1 MPDAARNAGPR
12 RWQEGVEPDLRRRV
26 LEKILGKLAQVYE
39 GMPPPSHDL
48 DRIATSFEQKMFS
61 EAESKDD
68 YIKKIAVKLLLME
81 RNRQPVLQNASGLN
95 QHVKMGCQMQPANSI
110 QAIRGGNSST
120 TTMSQVSPMMSIH
133 ERQSPHMRSQP
144 ITPSGSSPVPK
155 QHMTYP
161 IAPKLNIKNGQMDAA
176 TMSDHILKSSPA
188 IVTPSSSRVH
198 SNQLRMQS
206 GEGQNQ
212 NRTPVMQMQP
222 RNLNFSSG
230 KTTSVTQ
237 SQGQQVV
244 QPNGQQNPLSQ
255 NARGTC
261 MLPQQQM
268 RMNQH
273 SLEVNQHKMN
283 RQNSQM
289 LVAQQVND
297 AKMQTGHPR
306 DQNNQQNAGLNVESA
321 SQMYK
326 HIKIEPQLLV
336 TDNQECSLQNVIP
349 QTVASMESVEEM
361 DWREDMFQQ
370 MKDLK
375 DAYLSELVE
384 LDQVSAVP
392 KMTKEEFES
401 LPKDKAEQY
410 RFRVYMKKR
419 IRTML
424 NFLQFQK
431 SDIPEHLRGQLPMF
445 VKAIHNVLGFYR
457 RKKDQRAEMD
467 TGLQSHISHKKPQ
480 IINLT
485 DDPAPSSGY
494 TRSTSPSPVAMAGI
508 VKVSSSPASVSTLP
522 SPIKK
527 VGVAQAASPYYHP
540 KSARSS
546 LGTNSEVVLVASPC
560 ASMKSTSSE
569 NIETVSALLQQN
581 NAAAAATSNGSA
593 TDLLMPS
600 SVIQVETTD
609 LQAEDLQHGRAETPV
624 AKKPIDRLIDA
635 TVSFYTYVQHW
646 TFSEQAGSSPP
657 NNIKR
662 IFEITSLGPESPPL
676 VDTWEVE
683 ANVERGL
690 KRQKTQNGRNALLD
704 EIESANRMLMDT
716 ITSIADDNRTDGVTS
731 SSGGTLIK
739 LSYTAM
745 SLSADLKS
753 LFDTSEMPIIMPT
766 KLLVPTDYPRSSPV
780 LVTDQRGEQL
790 RNMFSDISSSAD
802 VAFRN
807 TLKRIPEPRSI
818 GDTVWAWDT
827 CVRRAVTEFAQRF
840 GGGMFSSTYG
850 RWESSGGA

>member
-61 EAESKDD
+61 EAE
-68 YIKKIAVKLLLME
+68 
-81 RNRQPVLQNASGLN
+81 
-95 QHVKMGCQMQPANSI
+95 
-110 QAIRGGNSST
+110 T
-120 TTMSQVSPMMSIH
+120 
-133 ERQSPHMRSQP
+133 
-144 ITPSGSSPVPK
+144 
-155 QHMTYP
+155 
-161 IAPKLNIKNGQMDAA
+161 
-176 TMSDHILKSSPA
+176 
-188 IVTPSSSRVH
+188 
-198 SNQLRMQS
+198 
-206 GEGQNQ
+206 
-212 NRTPVMQMQP
+212 
-222 RNLNFSSG
+222 
-230 KTTSVTQ
+230 
-237 SQGQQVV
+237 
-244 QPNGQQNPLSQ
+244 
-255 NARGTC
+255 
-261 MLPQQQM
+261 
-268 RMNQH
+268 
-273 SLEVNQHKMN
+273 
-283 RQNSQM
+283 
-289 LVAQQVND
+289 
-297 AKMQTGHPR
+297 
-306 DQNNQQNAGLNVESA
+306 
-321 SQMYK
+321 
-326 HIKIEPQLLV
+326 
-336 TDNQECSLQNVIP
+336 
-349 QTVASMESVEEM
+349 SMESVEEM

-392 KMTKEEFES
+392 KMKKEEFES

-494 TRSTSPSPVAMAGI
+494 TSQQMQPVQSAALQSTSPSPVAMAGI

-527 VGVAQAASPYYHP
+527 V
-540 KSARSS
+540 
-546 LGTNSEVVLVASPC
+546 
-560 ASMKSTSSE
+560 
-569 NIETVSALLQQN
+569 
-581 NAAAAATSNGSA
+581 
-593 TDLLMPS
+593 
-600 SVIQVETTD
+600 ETTD

-635 TVSFYTYVQHW
+635 VRSLSPSALMSAANSIFSVISMDDCITHRESSTFQHW

-827 CVRRAVTEFAQRF
+827 CVRRAVTEFAQRTYL
-840 GGGMFSSTYG
+840 SSRPARSPAALAHVDQTSQQQALELHG
-850 RWESSGGA
+850 LVEQQHGVEATAHLLQQLHKCAARWIEVGFMADCFPLNTLMVSNIS

>member
-1 MPDAARNAGPR
+1 MPA
-12 RWQEGVEPDLRRRV
+12 
-26 LEKILGKLAQVYE
+26 
-39 GMPPPSHDL
+39 PSHDIN
-48 DRIATSFEQKMFS
+48 RIATSFEQKMFG
-61 EAESKDD
+61 EAKTS
-68 YIKKIAVKLLLME
+68 
-81 RNRQPVLQNASGLN
+81 
-95 QHVKMGCQMQPANSI
+95 
-110 QAIRGGNSST
+110 
-120 TTMSQVSPMMSIH
+120 
-133 ERQSPHMRSQP
+133 
-144 ITPSGSSPVPK
+144 
-155 QHMTYP
+155 
-161 IAPKLNIKNGQMDAA
+161 MD
-176 TMSDHILKSSPA
+176 
-188 IVTPSSSRVH
+188 
-198 SNQLRMQS
+198 
-206 GEGQNQ
+206 
-212 NRTPVMQMQP
+212 
-222 RNLNFSSG
+222 
-230 KTTSVTQ
+230 
-237 SQGQQVV
+237 
-244 QPNGQQNPLSQ
+244 
-255 NARGTC
+255 
-261 MLPQQQM
+261 
-268 RMNQH
+268 
-273 SLEVNQHKMN
+273 
-283 RQNSQM
+283 
-289 LVAQQVND
+289 
-297 AKMQTGHPR
+297 
-306 DQNNQQNAGLNVESA
+306 
-321 SQMYK
+321 
-326 HIKIEPQLLV
+326 
-336 TDNQECSLQNVIP
+336 
-349 QTVASMESVEEM
+349 SVEET

-370 MKDLK
+370 MKGLK

-384 LDQVSAVP
+384 LDKVSAVP

-485 DDPAPSSGY
+485 DDPAPSSGC
-494 TRSTSPSPVAMAGI
+494 TSSQQMQPVQSAALQSTSPSPVAMAGI
-508 VKVSSSPASVSTLP
+508 VKVASSPASVSTLP

-527 VGVAQAASPYYHP
+527 VGFAQAASPYYPP
-540 KSARSS
+540 KSALSS
-546 LGTNSEVVLVASPC
+546 LGANSEVVLVASPC

-581 NAAAAATSNGSA
+581 NAAAAAATSNGSA

-600 SVIQVETTD
+600 SVIQAETTD

-624 AKKPIDRLIDA
+624 VKKPIDRLIDA
-635 TVSFYTYVQHW
+635 VRSLSPSALMSAANSIFSVISMDDCIPHRESSTFQHW
-646 TFSEQAGSSPP
+646 TFSEQAGSSHP

-676 VDTWEVE
+676 VNTWEVE
-683 ANVERGL
+683 ANVEHGL

-716 ITSIADDNRTDGVTS
+716 ITSIADDNRTDGITS
-731 SSGGTLIK
+731 CSGGTLIK

-745 SLSADLKS
+745 SLAPDLKS

-766 KLLVPTDYPRSSPV
+766 TLLVPTDYPRSSPV
-780 LVTDQRGEQL
+780 LVNDQRGEQL

-807 TLKRIPEPRSI
+807 TLNRIPEPRSI
-818 GDTVWAWDT
+818 GDTVGAWDT

-840 GGGMFSSTYG
+840 GGGMFSSRYG